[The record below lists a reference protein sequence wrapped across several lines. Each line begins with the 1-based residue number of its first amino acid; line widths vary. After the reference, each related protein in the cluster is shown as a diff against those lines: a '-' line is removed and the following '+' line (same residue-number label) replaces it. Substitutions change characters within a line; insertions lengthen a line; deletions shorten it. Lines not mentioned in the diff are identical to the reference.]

1 MSAAA
6 SDFPAQQ
13 RIPISLIL
21 LAGSLT
27 AVAPLSIDMYLPSL
41 PALRVYFHAPAEA
54 TLGAFLI
61 GLAVGQFLYG
71 PLSDRIGRRL
81 PLIGGLILYLVATV
95 ACVFSHSLEMMIVA
109 RFFQALGGGSGQVLA
124 RAAIRDRFDHQTS
137 ARVLSMLML
146 VMGMAP
152 ILAPLAGGWL
162 VTLGWQSIFI
172 VQGVLGAAIT
182 VWALISFVETHSR
195 ENAQIARG
203 EQVWT
208 SFGILMT
215 NPQLIGWIL
224 AGAFNG
230 AALFAYLS
238 AAPGLLIGVY
248 HISPANFGWVFG
260 ANAIGMVAM
269 SQLNAHL
276 LRRHTPEYILMRS
289 RPMSIIFALIL
300 IATAFTGFGG
310 MWGVLIPLFL
320 VIASFGLVGSNT
332 QAAAL
337 SADLA
342 RTGAISSLMGAAT
355 FAVGA
360 LMTVLVGATLD
371 GTPRPV
377 ATIIL
382 VGILLS
388 SAALYGL
395 ARPLKSLAVV

>member
-1 MSAAA
+1 MT
-6 SDFPAQQ
+6 DTPVPQ

-41 PALRVYFHAPAEA
+41 PALRAYFHAPAEA

-71 PLSDRIGRRL
+71 PLSDRVGRRL
-81 PLIGGLILYLVATV
+81 PLIGGLVLYLVATV
-95 ACVFSHSLEMMIVA
+95 ACIFSRSLEVMIVA

-172 VQGVLGAAIT
+172 VQGVLGALIT
-182 VWALISFVETHSR
+182 VWTLISFVETHSP
-195 ENAQIARG
+195 ENAAIARG

-208 SFGILMT
+208 SFGVLIT

-248 HISPANFGWVFG
+248 HIAPANFGWVFG
-260 ANAIGMVAM
+260 ANAIGMVAL
-269 SQLNAHL
+269 SQVNAHL

-289 RPMSIIFALIL
+289 RPVSIVFALML
-300 IATAFTGFGG
+300 IVTAFTGLGG

-320 VIASFGLVGSNT
+320 VISSFGLVGANT

-337 SADLA
+337 SVDLA
-342 RTGAISSLMGAAT
+342 RTGAISSLMGAVT
-355 FAVGA
+355 FLVGA

-377 ATIIL
+377 AVIIL
-382 VGILLS
+382 VGILAS

-395 ARPLKSLAVV
+395 ARPLKTLATA

>member
-1 MSAAA
+1 MTDA
-6 SDFPAQQ
+6 PVPQ
-13 RIPISLIL
+13 RIPISLVL

-41 PALRVYFHAPAEA
+41 PALRAYFHAPAEA

-71 PLSDRIGRRL
+71 PLSDRVGRRL
-81 PLIGGLILYLVATV
+81 PLIGGLVLYLAATV
-95 ACVFSHSLEMMIVA
+95 ACIFSRSLEAMIIA

-172 VQGVLGAAIT
+172 VQGVLGALIT
-182 VWALISFVETHSR
+182 VWALISFVETHSH
-195 ENAQIARG
+195 ENAAIARG
-203 EQVWT
+203 EPVWT
-208 SFGILMT
+208 SFGVLIA
-215 NPQLIGWIL
+215 NPRLIGWIL

-248 HISPANFGWVFG
+248 HIAPANFGWVFG
-260 ANAIGMVAM
+260 ANAIGMVAL
-269 SQLNAHL
+269 SQVNAHL

-289 RPMSIIFALIL
+289 RPVSIIFALML
-300 IATAFTGFGG
+300 TASAFTGLGG
-310 MWGVLIPLFL
+310 MWGVLTSLFL
-320 VIASFGLVGSNT
+320 VISSFGLVGANT

-337 SADLA
+337 SVDLA
-342 RTGAISSLMGAAT
+342 RTGAISSLMGAVT
-355 FAVGA
+355 FLAGA

-377 ATIIL
+377 AVIIL

-395 ARPLKSLAVV
+395 ARPLRTLATV